1 MWFKAASSSHSL
13 ISAYASSLRLASQA
27 TPARLNSHSGSPQK
41 RSSSSDQIPSLNSE
55 SDSAVK
61 LVGSYSWDIV
71 RVDLENKGRTCELEN
86 WQAKLQTRVEKKGR
100 TDKVENKGWTD
111 KVENKGWTRLRT
123 KVELTRLR
131 TKVELTTWRTGE
143 FELIIVKECNS
154 YTITINIIEILFARQ
169 SVLSLSRIL
178 PFGGIGNAL
187 LKNVHAR
194 ILKKLIKLRASEH
207 LRIRLFMIK
216 KRRLWRN
223 REWQICRLN

>member
-1 MWFKAASSSHSL
+1 M
-13 ISAYASSLRLASQA
+13 
-27 TPARLNSHSGSPQK
+27 
-41 RSSSSDQIPSLNSE
+41 
-55 SDSAVK
+55 
-61 LVGSYSWDIV
+61 
-71 RVDLENKGRTCELEN
+71 
-86 WQAKLQTRVEKKGR
+86 
-100 TDKVENKGWTD
+100 
-111 KVENKGWTRLRT
+111 RT

-143 FELIIVKECNS
+143 FKLIIVKECNS

-207 LRIRLFMIK
+207 LRMTIIHD
-216 KRRLWRN
+216 
-223 REWQICRLN
+223 